1 MVSAEGVYEAL
12 VSKNGLSSMDLVAI
26 ELEIRREGP
35 LSQGFDTL
43 LVSLPGL
50 HPGKKPVSSGR
61 QVQPRDE

>member
-1 MVSAEGVYEAL
+1 
-12 VSKNGLSSMDLVAI
+12 MDLVAI